1 MIVAYSR
8 PIAMKIHKRIL
19 ELRPEWTEKVKVV
32 MTSGNKDPEEWADI
46 IGGKAYKK
54 ELAKKFKDENDTMKI
69 AIVVDMWLT
78 GFDVPSLATMY
89 VYKPMKDHNLMQAIA
104 RVNRVFPEKAG
115 GLIVDY
121 VGIAAALK
129 DAMKRYTK
137 RDQSNYGNNDIKDR
151 AYSEFK
157 ERLEIC
163 RDLLHGYDYSNFQH
177 GSPAERARLIKG
189 AVNHMFAPDKAIDCK
204 DFIKN
209 ASLLRQAV
217 TLCRSLLIGEERF
230 EVGFM
235 ESVRTL
241 IVRLQRPGKV
251 TKREINQ
258 RIAALI
264 EQSVTSDGVVNL
276 FDEQSEFSLFDEKF
290 MEEVRKM
297 KEKNLAV
304 KLLEDL
310 IRGRVRTLTRSNL
323 VTGELFSNR
332 FSETLN
338 RYINGLLSN
347 EEVIQELLKMAQ
359 EMMKAEQQG
368 NDLGLTNEEKAF
380 YDALTRPQAVKDFYS
395 NEQLVELTKELTD
408 MLRKN
413 RTIDW
418 NRRESERANMRR
430 LVKRLLKKYKNPP
443 EEAENAMNIVLKQC
457 EQWAENQDM

>member
-1 MIVAYSR
+1 
-8 PIAMKIHKRIL
+8 MKIHKRIL

-189 AVNHMFAPDKAIDCK
+189 AVNHMIAPDKAIDCK

-251 TKREINQ
+251 TKREI
-258 RIAALI
+258 ITLFYLLPACHYFTDD
-264 EQSVTSDGVVNL
+264 VTPTCA
-276 FDEQSEFSLFDEKF
+276 K
-290 MEEVRKM
+290 R
-297 KEKNLAV
+297 
-304 KLLEDL
+304 
-310 IRGRVRTLTRSNL
+310 RG
-323 VTGELFSNR
+323 G
-332 FSETLN
+332 
-338 RYINGLLSN
+338 
-347 EEVIQELLKMAQ
+347 
-359 EMMKAEQQG
+359 
-368 NDLGLTNEEKAF
+368 
-380 YDALTRPQAVKDFYS
+380 
-395 NEQLVELTKELTD
+395 TKHI
-408 MLRKN
+408 RKN
-413 RTIDW
+413 TTQRKIL
-418 NRRESERANMRR
+418 NGR
-430 LVKRLLKKYKNPP
+430 KKKNDDLT
-443 EEAENAMNIVLKQC
+443 MNFHIFL
-457 EQWAENQDM
+457 

>member
-1 MIVAYSR
+1 
-8 PIAMKIHKRIL
+8 MKIHKRIL

-189 AVNHMFAPDKAIDCK
+189 AVNHMIAPDKAIDCK

-209 ASLLRQAV
+209 DSLLRQAV

-251 TKREINQ
+251 TKREIITLFYLLPACHYFTDDVTPTCAKRHFCRQKVPPCNAK
-258 RIAALI
+258 AALGDTQAPLGAKRQVARRDQAHSQKHDAKKDFEREKEEKRRFDDELSYFFCKFAKETETDQETPAPCI
-264 EQSVTSDGVVNL
+264 RRHTKGRLQDTHCKDVGVTRDTL
-276 FDEQSEFSLFDEKF
+276 PPQPT
-290 MEEVRKM
+290 
-297 KEKNLAV
+297 
-304 KLLEDL
+304 LED
-310 IRGRVRTLTRSNL
+310 GKTTRTP
-323 VTGELFSNR
+323 
-332 FSETLN
+332 
-338 RYINGLLSN
+338 
-347 EEVIQELLKMAQ
+347 AQ
-359 EMMKAEQQG
+359 
-368 NDLGLTNEEKAF
+368 
-380 YDALTRPQAVKDFYS
+380 
-395 NEQLVELTKELTD
+395 
-408 MLRKN
+408 
-413 RTIDW
+413 
-418 NRRESERANMRR
+418 RA
-430 LVKRLLKKYKNPP
+430 
-443 EEAENAMNIVLKQC
+443 
-457 EQWAENQDM
+457 

>member
-1 MIVAYSR
+1 
-8 PIAMKIHKRIL
+8 MKIHKRIL

-32 MTSGNKDPEEWADI
+32 MTSGNKDLEEWADI

-78 GFDVPSLATMY
+78 GFDIPSLATMY
-89 VYKPMKDHNLMQAIA
+89 IYKPMKDHNLMQAIA

-189 AVNHMFAPDKAIDCK
+189 AVNHMIAPDKAIDCK

-251 TKREINQ
+251 TKREIITLFYLLPACHYFTDDVTPTCAKRHFCRQKVPPCNAK
-258 RIAALI
+258 AALGDTQAPLGAKRQVARRDQAHSQKHDAKKDFEREKEEKRRFDDELSYFFCKFAKETETDQETPAPCI
-264 EQSVTSDGVVNL
+264 RRHTKGRLQDTHCKDVGVTRDTL
-276 FDEQSEFSLFDEKF
+276 PPQPT
-290 MEEVRKM
+290 
-297 KEKNLAV
+297 
-304 KLLEDL
+304 LED
-310 IRGRVRTLTRSNL
+310 GKTTRTP
-323 VTGELFSNR
+323 
-332 FSETLN
+332 
-338 RYINGLLSN
+338 
-347 EEVIQELLKMAQ
+347 AQ
-359 EMMKAEQQG
+359 
-368 NDLGLTNEEKAF
+368 
-380 YDALTRPQAVKDFYS
+380 
-395 NEQLVELTKELTD
+395 
-408 MLRKN
+408 
-413 RTIDW
+413 
-418 NRRESERANMRR
+418 RA
-430 LVKRLLKKYKNPP
+430 
-443 EEAENAMNIVLKQC
+443 
-457 EQWAENQDM
+457 